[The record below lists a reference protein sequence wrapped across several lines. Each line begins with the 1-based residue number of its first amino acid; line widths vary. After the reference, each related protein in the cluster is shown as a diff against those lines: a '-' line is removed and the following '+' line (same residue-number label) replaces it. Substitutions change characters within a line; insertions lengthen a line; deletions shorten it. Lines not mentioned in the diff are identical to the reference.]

1 VVEKRVVEKTEG
13 PGKTSLVPPLVGGE
27 RRCIVAKVWTGV
39 FTLRDFKELLAR
51 RIAEDNAGSVNMQS
65 DQAMEL
71 LNECLPR
78 NLMLKRI
85 FREEKEGESIMD
97 SSAGELHHGNIV
109 AIRASLKT
117 VEFTRDNETKI
128 RELDK
133 IIRYAEQLK
142 NLTKGER

>member
-1 VVEKRVVEKTEG
+1 M
-13 PGKTSLVPPLVGGE
+13 
-27 RRCIVAKVWTGV
+27 AKVWTGV
-39 FTLRDFKELLAR
+39 FTLGDFKELLAR

-85 FREEKEGESIMD
+85 FCEEKEGESIMD
-97 SSAGELHHGNIV
+97 SSAGELNHGNII

-142 NLTKGER
+142 NLAKGER